1 MSKAGFFITGTD
13 TGVGKTLV
21 SGELLR
27 AGARRGLRS
36 SGMKPIASGATLG
49 LQGPRND
56 DALALWE
63 ASSVK
68 GPYEFVNPYCFE
80 LPVAPHIAAREAG
93 VRIDLEHVAQ
103 CARALGQHCDWLII
117 EGIGGWRAPL
127 GPQLTV
133 ADMAMRLSLPI
144 ILVVGVRLGC
154 LNHALLT
161 LESIRACGLP
171 FAGWIGS
178 QVDPTMLK
186 VGENVAALAELM
198 GQPALAVLPWKPN
211 EGTLRMQGDAMVE
224 TLVGRT

>member
-1 MSKAGFFITGTD
+1 MSKAGFFVTGTD

-21 SGELLR
+21 SSELLR
-27 AGARRGLRS
+27 AGARRGMRS
-36 SGMKPIASGATLG
+36 SGMKPVASGATRG
-49 LQGPRND
+49 LQGLRND

-68 GPYEFVNPYCFE
+68 GLYEHVNPYCFE
-80 LPVAPHIAAREAG
+80 MPVAPHIAAREAG
-93 VRIDLEHVAQ
+93 VTIDLENIAQ
-103 CARALGQHCDWLII
+103 CARSLGQHCDWLVI

-127 GPQLTV
+127 GGKITV
-133 ADMAMRLSLPI
+133 ADMAMRLSLPV

-186 VGENVAALAELM
+186 VGENVAALAELI
-198 GQPALAVLPWKPN
+198 GQPALAVLPWKPL

-224 TLVGRT
+224 SLVG